1 MSLSLP
7 GTMSP
12 ANRWCVSSILIVV
25 TLVLYDRSKK
35 VQVARIWFL
44 FSEHRAEMFM
54 NTERQEKLQSELD
67 RFLPV
72 LIGRFRAI
80 KIIVFG
86 SFVGNEISE
95 WSDLDIVV
103 VRETTER
110 FLDRSAELLQALQ
123 PQVGVDFLVYT
134 PEEWDGLVRDN
145 LFVRTEIH
153 EKGKVLYAA

>member
-1 MSLSLP
+1 
-7 GTMSP
+7 
-12 ANRWCVSSILIVV
+12 
-25 TLVLYDRSKK
+25 
-35 VQVARIWFL
+35 
-44 FSEHRAEMFM
+44 M
-54 NTERQEKLQSELD
+54 NTKRQEKLQSELD
-67 RFLPV
+67 RFLPI
-72 LIGRFRAI
+72 LIGQFHAL

-103 VRETTER
+103 VRDTTGR

-134 PEEWDGLVRDN
+134 PEEWKCLIRDS
-145 LFVRTEIH
+145 LFVRKEIF

>member
-1 MSLSLP
+1 
-7 GTMSP
+7 
-12 ANRWCVSSILIVV
+12 
-25 TLVLYDRSKK
+25 
-35 VQVARIWFL
+35 
-44 FSEHRAEMFM
+44 M